1 MPGKEEV
8 ASADRNRQA
17 GNRPKLGLSLARL
30 TPDARARLGLKD
42 EANGVVVAQVE
53 PDSPADRKGIRP
65 GDVILSID
73 GKPVEEPR
81 QVVDG
86 LQRAQAEGDRVVLLL
101 IMRNG
106 EQIFEA
112 VPLASS

>member
-1 MPGKEEV
+1 MAWWWRRSSPT
-8 ASADRNRQA
+8 A
-17 GNRPKLGLSLARL
+17 RPTGRVSGPATSSL
-30 TPDARARLGLKD
+30 
-42 EANGVVVAQVE
+42 V
-53 PDSPADRKGIRP
+53 
-65 GDVILSID
+65 SID